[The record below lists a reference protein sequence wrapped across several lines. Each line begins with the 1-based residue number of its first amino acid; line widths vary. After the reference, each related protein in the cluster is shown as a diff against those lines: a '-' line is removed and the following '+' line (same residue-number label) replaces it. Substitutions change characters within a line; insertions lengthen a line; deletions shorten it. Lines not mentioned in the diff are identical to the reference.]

1 MTSGARD
8 NCKAG
13 HNKSP
18 PLRCAESERRAKG
31 RKSAA
36 PFGLLIG
43 DIRGII
49 CAVRFDIAGAM
60 LISTENFR
68 SHMAD
73 RQLAC
78 TLAAVAGA
86 LNTAAFEVVG
96 FFSANMTGNVSSL
109 SDHLAKASLAP
120 AIFFVSIV
128 AIFITGSAFSTLLVN
143 AGRRNNMRKVY
154 AFNILVEGIG
164 LVGLGVVETWLTP
177 HSPGVVLILCLS
189 FFMGLQNAVVTRIS
203 NARVRTT
210 HISGTSTDIG
220 IELAM
225 LFDVLRRKES
235 PKEAPLYIER
245 LKLHASTL
253 FSFLAGGV
261 AGIWLYH
268 ALGYPFIILIG
279 LMLIALALH
288 TLLGRHTN
296 PASQ

>member
-1 MTSGARD
+1 MLNGV
-8 NCKAG
+8 
-13 HNKSP
+13 
-18 PLRCAESERRAKG
+18 
-31 RKSAA
+31 
-36 PFGLLIG
+36 
-43 DIRGII
+43 IRGMI
-49 CAVRFDIAGAM
+49 CAVWVHIVGAM

-68 SHMAD
+68 SYTAD
-73 RQLAC
+73 TQLAC

-86 LNTAAFEVVG
+86 LNTAAFEAVG

-109 SDHLAKASLAP
+109 SDHLARASLAP
-120 AIFFVSIV
+120 ATFFASIVSI
-128 AIFITGSAFSTLLVN
+128 FIAGSAFSTLLIN

-164 LVGLGVVETWLTP
+164 LVGLGGIETWLRP
-177 HSPGVVLILCLS
+177 QSSGVVLILCLS
-189 FFMGLQNAVVTRIS
+189 FLMGLQNAVVTRIS

-210 HISGTSTDIG
+210 HVSGTSTDIG

-245 LKLHASTL
+245 LKLHALTL

-261 AGIWLYH
+261 AGIWLYR
-268 ALGYPFIILIG
+268 ALGYPFIMLIG

-288 TLLGRHTN
+288 TLLGRH
-296 PASQ
+296 ASPVNQ